1 MKKHEEIEM
10 KIYELLGVKYFKK
23 LAISLVDITFLPF
36 TLKAYKG
43 LSLKERVF
51 KINHVKSNYFIGKI
65 NSMEDVENFKHSI
78 IINSRIHIFALAV
91 LFALPHKVLINTI
104 LFNIIFTILN
114 CYCLMLQRYNWIRI
128 NETVRKMTPRYERQK
143 AKIIDE
149 LQETEKK
156 LPEPS
161 YKIIDKEDKEKD
173 ISFEE
178 LISNASMEELK
189 RYQHCLLF
197 LKHESDR
204 IKKSIDCHE
213 EPNIKLTAPFS
224 KEKTLKLEIGSR
236 RSNEKDNN

>member
-65 NSMEDVENFKHSI
+65 NSME
-78 IINSRIHIFALAV
+78 
-91 LFALPHKVLINTI
+91 
-104 LFNIIFTILN
+104 
-114 CYCLMLQRYNWIRI
+114 
-128 NETVRKMTPRYERQK
+128 
-143 AKIIDE
+143 
-149 LQETEKK
+149 
-156 LPEPS
+156 
-161 YKIIDKEDKEKD
+161 
-173 ISFEE
+173 
-178 LISNASMEELK
+178 ELK